1 MDICSFPS
9 CNEQVFSKTEKYC
22 MRHTQISPNERVRD
36 FDITEKA
43 SMDALIKDM
52 RAITRYTWYWRRPDE
67 EALDVAHVS
76 LRIALE
82 WKVVSYDAIARLA
95 ALMQYIYCTME
106 ALQPVDVYL
115 HPFCL
120 PEPPDYKPLA
130 ETRASLVYLQE
141 ICQVQA
147 ARFAALGR
155 TLPMTAFVR
164 RRSLMQAADVWW
176 KSKLKLEAFEKAL
189 GWLWFSLKR
198 FTTSASAGRT
208 EGLRSNERTVLW
220 MDAEV
225 MGGLT
230 ETLFKTALLHYQEL
244 ITV

>member
-1 MDICSFPS
+1 MDTCPISS

-22 MRHTQISPNERVRD
+22 MRHIQISPNERVRD

-43 SMDALIKDM
+43 SMDVLIKDM
-52 RAITRYTWYWRRPDE
+52 RSITRYTWYWGRPDE
-67 EALDVAHVS
+67 ESVEVAQVS
-76 LRIALE
+76 LRIAME

-95 ALMQYIYCTME
+95 ALMQYLYCTME

-115 HPFCL
+115 PPFCL
-120 PEPPDYKPLA
+120 PEPPNYKPLA
-130 ETRASLVYLQE
+130 ETRGSLVYLQE

-147 ARFAALGR
+147 ARFAGLAK
-155 TLPMTAFVR
+155 TLPITAFIK

-176 KSKLKLEAFEKAL
+176 KSRLKLEAFEKAL

-225 MGGLT
+225 LGGLA